1 MRTLRRP
8 STRTRTASRR
18 RPLLILTTFLVATLL
33 AGCGYPQDLEGEV
46 TGKEFQQGYDY
57 VYMQPIYTTTCS
69 GNPPTCTSN
78 LTGMYPI
85 FYTVPDCYSIT
96 VEGIT
101 SGSTC
106 ITAEEYDTLNVGDH
120 YIGPDVKPK
129 DRQTKTGEGEPTETP

>member
-1 MRTLRRP
+1 MHRVQRR
-8 STRTRTASRR
+8 STRTRIASRR
-18 RPLLILTTFLVATLL
+18 GPLLALTTFVTATLL
-33 AGCGYPQDLEGEV
+33 AGCGYAQDLEGEI

-78 LTGMYPI
+78 LSGMYPI

-96 VEGIT
+96 VEGPT

-106 ITAEEYDTLNVGDH
+106 ISAEEYAALNVGDQ
-120 YIGPDVKPK
+120 YVGPDVQPK
-129 DRQTKTGEGEPTETP
+129 DRQTKTGEGEATDTP